1 MISKNA
7 ILETEDL
14 QIGKNVVIGDNV
26 EIRCPEKIHIGDNSV
41 LTKDIKINCT
51 SFEAGE
57 YLFMCERVEIGR
69 GGDALVMP
77 RFISLF
83 PLHRKVRVRSV
94 TGWLRYRTGFEL
106 YRWASRELYCL
117 HL

>member
-57 YLFMCERVEIGR
+57 Y
-69 GGDALVMP
+69 
-77 RFISLF
+77 
-83 PLHRKVRVRSV
+83 
-94 TGWLRYRTGFEL
+94 
-106 YRWASRELYCL
+106 
-117 HL
+117 

>member
-7 ILETEDL
+7 ILETNDL

-57 YLFMCERVEIGR
+57 
-69 GGDALVMP
+69 D
-77 RFISLF
+77 
-83 PLHRKVRVRSV
+83 RKSV
-94 TGWLRYRTGFEL
+94 V
-106 YRWASRELYCL
+106 
-117 HL
+117 